1 LKPSGEWLLGLID
14 AQVNSG
20 NDPANTLLIFSL
32 EEMT

>member
-1 LKPSGEWLLGLID
+1 LID